1 MIGGKVINDV
11 FYENVSFRNYGCL
24 VGMAVVSLEWQ
35 YTVLCMAGLIFRSD
49 PFAAAK
55 FRGRRNFERGEISR
69 EYGIV

>member
-35 YTVLCMAGLIFRSD
+35 RTVHSGVF
-49 PFAAAK
+49 PV
-55 FRGRRNFERGEISR
+55 GREKVRNK
-69 EYGIV
+69 